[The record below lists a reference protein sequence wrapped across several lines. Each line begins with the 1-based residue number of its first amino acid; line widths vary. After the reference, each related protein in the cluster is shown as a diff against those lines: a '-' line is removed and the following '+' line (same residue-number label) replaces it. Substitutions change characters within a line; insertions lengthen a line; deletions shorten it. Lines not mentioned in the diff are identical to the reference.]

1 MVFLPKSFYDRPPLG
16 ILYRTGELGMWIDI
30 FPDNSL
36 KRRFRRRS

>member
-1 MVFLPKSFYDRPPLG
+1 MAFLPKTFYDRPFLG
-16 ILYRTGELGMWIDI
+16 TLYRTGELEMWIDI

>member
-1 MVFLPKSFYDRPPLG
+1 MVFLPKSFYDRPPLD

>member
-1 MVFLPKSFYDRPPLG
+1 MVLLPKTFYDRPPLST
-16 ILYRTGELGMWIDI
+16 LYRTGEMDMWVDI